1 MHKAALNNKLKPNFY
16 LYLRRSESKL
26 DLKIKNKIMVAANPS
41 LYLNKSATEFKV
53 SSAIPECGCSYYH

>member
-26 DLKIKNKIMVAANPS
+26 DLKIKNKIMVAAQAPAIRS
-41 LYLNKSATEFKV
+41 LTRQTRIIKILVYTLK
-53 SSAIPECGCSYYH
+53 I